1 MNIQTISGWEDYELL
16 DSGEGQRL
24 ERFGK
29 YTIMR
34 PDPQAIWRP
43 LQSKSLWAGADAVFE
58 RLTSSKGKWNV
69 KGKMPEKWIV
79 KYKDLSFW
87 VRLTPFKHT
96 GLFPEQA
103 IQWDWIVSHVAK
115 ALRDKK
121 KNMNI
126 LNLFG
131 YTGAATIAAA
141 AAGAKVTHVDASR
154 PAIGWAR
161 ENQTASKLEQKPIRW
176 LIDDAL
182 KFTAREARRGVQ
194 YDGIIMDP
202 PIYGH
207 GPEGE
212 PWDFN
217 KDLPKL
223 LQNCSLILSADP
235 AFILINAYAISSSAL
250 MLQNVLADYVK
261 DMGGTIDVGELA
273 IKEKHTERLLS
284 TGIYGRWSR

>member
-1 MNIQTISGWEDYELL
+1 
-16 DSGEGQRL
+16 
-24 ERFGK
+24 
-29 YTIMR
+29 MR

-103 IQWDWIVSHVAK
+103 IQWDWIASHVAK

-141 AAGAKVTHVDASR
+141 AAGAR
-154 PAIGWAR
+154 LAR
-161 ENQTASKLEQKPIRW
+161 HQ
-176 LIDDAL
+176 
-182 KFTAREARRGVQ
+182 RR
-194 YDGIIMDP
+194 
-202 PIYGH
+202 
-207 GPEGE
+207 
-212 PWDFN
+212 
-217 KDLPKL
+217 
-223 LQNCSLILSADP
+223 ADP
-235 AFILINAYAISSSAL
+235 AQLGVAVRGAASRRDP
-250 MLQNVLADYVK
+250 QRRGRQP
-261 DMGGTIDVGELA
+261 GGPRPVPRGA
-273 IKEKHTERLLS
+273 R
-284 TGIYGRWSR
+284 

>member
-103 IQWDWIVSHVAK
+103 IQWDWIASHVAK
-115 ALRDKK
+115 A
-121 KNMNI
+121 
-126 LNLFG
+126 
-131 YTGAATIAAA
+131 
-141 AAGAKVTHVDASR
+141 
-154 PAIGWAR
+154 
-161 ENQTASKLEQKPIRW
+161 
-176 LIDDAL
+176 
-182 KFTAREARRGVQ
+182 
-194 YDGIIMDP
+194 
-202 PIYGH
+202 
-207 GPEGE
+207 
-212 PWDFN
+212 
-217 KDLPKL
+217 
-223 LQNCSLILSADP
+223 
-235 AFILINAYAISSSAL
+235 
-250 MLQNVLADYVK
+250 
-261 DMGGTIDVGELA
+261 
-273 IKEKHTERLLS
+273 
-284 TGIYGRWSR
+284 